1 MLIQSGMS
9 VGCLSHLQS
18 VEDDF
23 VDMRKDNPES
33 VSAEDLHR
41 LLVVA
46 RCASVLSFSPMSSE
60 LLTVQGLKWWCVPVL
75 AGCCL

>member
-1 MLIQSGMS
+1 M
-9 VGCLSHLQS
+9 
-18 VEDDF
+18 EEDF

-46 RCASVLSFSPMSSE
+46 RWAVVKSVL
-60 LLTVQGLKWWCVPVL
+60 
-75 AGCCL
+75 